1 MLCSTLNLVPWIHS
15 KAASLML
22 LAFKTA
28 SYVMPFSYHY
38 HETRHIC
45 DNDNATI
52 AATTA
57 AAVAALPRLV
67 TGSLNTVMTQAQNIT
82 GGNTT
87 E

>member
-1 MLCSTLNLVPWIHS
+1 
-15 KAASLML
+15 ML

-38 HETRHIC
+38 HETEHIVTMII
-45 DNDNATI
+45 ATI